1 MLSGRQEV
9 VSVFLD
15 EGSDG
20 ITERK
25 KKVACVGR
33 FGVLASWVEECMRE
47 MAMYGSIG
55 EDKGSD
61 RSWRCMFKNMY
72 SVVSFGSS
80 TSRYCAHAPLT
91 NH

>member
-25 KKVACVGR
+25 KKVACVRR
-33 FGVLASWVEECMRE
+33 FGVLAS
-47 MAMYGSIG
+47 
-55 EDKGSD
+55 
-61 RSWRCMFKNMY
+61 
-72 SVVSFGSS
+72 
-80 TSRYCAHAPLT
+80 
-91 NH
+91 